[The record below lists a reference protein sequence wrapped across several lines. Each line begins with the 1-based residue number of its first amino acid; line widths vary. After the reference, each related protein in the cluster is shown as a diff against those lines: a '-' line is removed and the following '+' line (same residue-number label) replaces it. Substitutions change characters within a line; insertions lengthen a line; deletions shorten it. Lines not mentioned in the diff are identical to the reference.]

1 MGWFGGGGKPNKGG
15 GQWVERQTYRHDRPG
30 VDGGGRGKIETPQG
44 CASYDRNAHDL
55 TVHGIVAAKPG
66 GGAFLMQ
73 QIAEDAEQ
81 MGKPFVRTTMT
92 ALSAFGF
99 YHGMGMIAV
108 FTAITRKDQDHGW
121 WKGRERQ
128 GLCQR

>member
-1 MGWFGGGGKPNKGG
+1 
-15 GQWVERQTYRHDRPG
+15 
-30 VDGGGRGKIETPQG
+30 
-44 CASYDRNAHDL
+44 
-55 TVHGIVAAKPG
+55 
-66 GGAFLMQ
+66 MQ

-92 ALSAFGF
+92 APSAFGF
-99 YHGMGMIAV
+99 YHRMGMIAV